1 MSAANRALGPRVLG
15 VCLILTAIIT
25 VAYWA
30 DYFTSAEVAVVPA
43 RWYTAFESSFP
54 VADCWIALTSLLA
67 GVGFW
72 RGSPRAGALGLL
84 AGSALLYLAA
94 MDITFNLENGLYPL
108 ARASNAMRF
117 EMLINAWSLG
127 FGVVTTVVGWRRA
140 RLRAII

>member
-1 MSAANRALGPRVLG
+1 MSARRGLG
-15 VCLILTAIIT
+15 VGLILTAVVT

-54 VADCWIALTSLLA
+54 VADAWMALTSLLA
-67 GVGFW
+67 GIAFW
-72 RGSPRAGALGLL
+72 RGSPNAGRFGLL
-84 AGSALLYLAA
+84 AGSALIYLAA

-117 EMLINAWSLG
+117 EMLINAWSLV
-127 FGVVTTVVGWRRA
+127 FGAVVITASWRRA
-140 RLRAII
+140 

>member
-1 MSAANRALGPRVLG
+1 MSAANRILG

-54 VADCWIALTSLLA
+54 VADAWMALCSLLA
-67 GVGFW
+67 GIGIL
-72 RGSPRAGALGLL
+72 RNGARAGRLALL
-84 AGSALLYLAA
+84 AGSAMLYLGA
-94 MDITFNLENGLYPL
+94 MDVTFNLENGLYPL
-108 ARASNAMRF
+108 ARTANAMRF

-127 FGVVTTVVGWRRA
+127 FGALTAVAGWRRA
-140 RLRAII
+140 RG

>member
-1 MSAANRALGPRVLG
+1 MSASRALGHRVLG
-15 VCLILTAIIT
+15 VCLILTAVVT

-54 VADCWIALTSLLA
+54 VADAWMALTSLAA
-67 GVGFW
+67 GIGFW
-72 RGSPRAGALGLL
+72 RSSTWAGRMGLL

-108 ARASNAMRF
+108 ARTSNAMRF
-117 EMLINAWSLG
+117 EMLINGWSLAMG
-127 FGVVTTVVGWRRA
+127 AVVIAASWRKSRG
-140 RLRAII
+140 

>member
-1 MSAANRALGPRVLG
+1 MSARRVLG
-15 VCLILTAIIT
+15 VCLILTAAVT
-25 VAYWA
+25 VAYWV

-54 VADCWIALTSLLA
+54 VADAWMALTSLLA

-72 RGSPRAGALGLL
+72 RGSTWAGRLGLL

-117 EMLINAWSLG
+117 EMLINGWSLAL
-127 FGVVTTVVGWRRA
+127 GVWVVIAGWRGA
-140 RLRAII
+140 RG

>member
-1 MSAANRALGPRVLG
+1 MSAANRVLG
-15 VCLILTAIIT
+15 VCLILTAVVT

-30 DYFTSAEVAVVPA
+30 DYFTSAEVAVAPA

-54 VADCWIALTSLLA
+54 AADAWMALCSLLA
-67 GVGFW
+67 GLAIW
-72 RGSPRAGALGLL
+72 RSGPNAGRLALM
-84 AGSALLYLAA
+84 AGSAMLYLAA

-127 FGVVTTVVGWRRA
+127 FGVVTTVVGWRKARA
-140 RLRAII
+140 

>member
-1 MSAANRALGPRVLG
+1 MSARRGLG
-15 VCLILTAIIT
+15 VGLILTAVVT

-54 VADCWIALTSLLA
+54 VADAWMALTSLLA
-67 GVGFW
+67 GIAFW
-72 RGSPRAGALGLL
+72 RGSANAGRFGLL
-84 AGSALLYLAA
+84 AGSALIYLAA

-117 EMLINAWSLG
+117 EMLINAWSLV
-127 FGVVTTVVGWRRA
+127 FGAVVITASWRRA
-140 RLRAII
+140 

>member
-1 MSAANRALGPRVLG
+1 MSARRALG
-15 VCLILTAIIT
+15 VCLILTAIVT

-54 VADCWIALTSLLA
+54 AADAWMALCSLLA
-67 GVGFW
+67 GLAVW
-72 RGSPRAGALGLL
+72 RGGPSAGRLALL
-84 AGSALLYLAA
+84 ASSAMLYLAA

-117 EMLINAWSLG
+117 EMLINSWSFVL
-127 FGVVTTVVGWRRA
+127 GVVTVASGWRRA
-140 RLRAII
+140 RT

>member
-1 MSAANRALGPRVLG
+1 MAGRRTLG
-15 VCLILTAIIT
+15 VCLILTAIVT
-25 VAYWA
+25 VAYWV

-54 VADCWIALTSLLA
+54 VADGWMALTSLAA
-67 GVGFW
+67 GIGFW
-72 RGSPRAGALGLL
+72 RGSSRAGALGLL

-108 ARASNAMRF
+108 ARTLNAMRF

-127 FGVVTTVVGWRRA
+127 MGAVTVVAGWRQA
-140 RLRAII
+140 RG

>member
-1 MSAANRALGPRVLG
+1 MSARRGLG
-15 VCLILTAIIT
+15 VVLILTAMVT

-54 VADCWIALTSLLA
+54 VADAWMALTSLLA
-67 GVGFW
+67 GIAFW
-72 RGSPRAGALGLL
+72 RGSANAGRFGLL
-84 AGSALLYLAA
+84 AGSALIYLAA

-117 EMLINAWSLG
+117 EMLINAWSLV
-127 FGVVTTVVGWRRA
+127 FGAVVITASWRRA
-140 RLRAII
+140 

>member
-1 MSAANRALGPRVLG
+1 MSARRALG
-15 VCLILTAIIT
+15 VCLILTAVVT
-25 VAYWA
+25 VAYWV

-54 VADCWIALTSLLA
+54 VADAWMALTSLLA
-67 GVGFW
+67 GIGFW
-72 RGSPRAGALGLL
+72 RGSTWAGRLGLL

-117 EMLINAWSLG
+117 EMLINGWSLVL
-127 FGVVTTVVGWRRA
+127 GVVTVVAGWRAGRS
-140 RLRAII
+140 